1 MRVAFAASALCL
13 AFSVVAI
20 QATPSHTPASSTAA
34 SAAPPNAQSTTPAAA
49 AAADDAAAKH
59 AKRTACRADAKARK
73 LVGAEKT
80 AYLKS
85 CIDTP

>member
-1 MRVAFAASALCL
+1 MRVAFRAGALCL
-13 AFSVVAI
+13 CLSVVAV
-20 QATPSHTPASSTAA
+20 QAASSQTPASS
-34 SAAPPNAQSTTPAAA
+34 AAPGATPAAT

-59 AKRTACRADAKARK
+59 AKRTACLAQAKAQK

-85 CIDTP
+85 CIDAP

>member
-1 MRVAFAASALCL
+1 MRFAFAASALCL
-13 AFSVVAI
+13 ALSVVAI
-20 QATPSHTPASSTAA
+20 QATPSQTPAPPTAASATPASS
-34 SAAPPNAQSTTPAAA
+34 QGTTPAAA

>member
-1 MRVAFAASALCL
+1 MRVAFRASALCL
-13 AFSVVAI
+13 CLSVVAI
-20 QATPSHTPASSTAA
+20 HATSSQTPTSSGAPG
-34 SAAPPNAQSTTPAAA
+34 AAPAAT

-59 AKRTACRADAKARK
+59 AKRTACLAQAKAQK

-85 CIDTP
+85 CIDAT

>member
-1 MRVAFAASALCL
+1 MRVAFRAGALCL
-13 AFSVVAI
+13 CFSVAAI
-20 QATPSHTPASSTAA
+20 QAAFSQTPASSTAP
-34 SAAPPNAQSTTPAAA
+34 AATPAAT

-59 AKRTACRADAKARK
+59 AKRTACLAQAKAQK

-85 CIDTP
+85 CIDAP

>member
-13 AFSVVAI
+13 ALSVVAI
-20 QATPSHTPASSTAA
+20 QATPSQTPASSTPA
-34 SAAPPNAQSTTPAAA
+34 SAGPASAQAATPAAA

-59 AKRTACRADAKARK
+59 AKRTACLADAKARK
-73 LVGAEKT
+73 LVGADKT

-85 CIDTP
+85 CIDAP